1 MFFRGRVLSDP
12 GFLGLV
18 RQHIR
23 SVWSLELLLLMR
35 SRPGEAWRPEALV
48 RELRASPALIATCL
62 AKLQESGLA
71 SNEDGAW
78 RYAPA
83 SPELQLFCDQL
94 AVAYQT
100 RPVALISMISAP
112 SQVQDLAN
120 AFKFKGRDD
129 Q

>member
-1 MFFRGRVLSDP
+1 LSDP

-23 SVWSLELLLLMR
+23 SVWSLELLLLLR
-35 SRPGEAWRPEALV
+35 GRPGEAWRPETLV
-48 RELRASPALIATCL
+48 RELRASAPLIAGRL
-62 AKLQESGLA
+62 DQLRESGLIA
-71 SNEDGAW
+71 SEDGAW
-78 RYAPA
+78 RFAPA
-83 SPELQLFCDQL
+83 SPELERFCEQL

-120 AFKFKGRDD
+120 AFKFKSGDD
-129 Q
+129 S

>member
-1 MFFRGRVLSDP
+1 MSDP

-23 SVWSLELLLLMR
+23 SVWSLEVLLLLR
-35 SRPGEAWRPEALV
+35 SRPAEAWRPEALV
-48 RELRASPALIATCL
+48 RELRASAPLIAGCL
-62 AKLQESGLA
+62 AQLQESGLIA
-71 SNEDGAW
+71 NEDGAW
-78 RYAPA
+78 RYAPV
-83 SPELQLFCDQL
+83 SPELERFCEQL

-120 AFKFKGRDD
+120 AFKFRGGDD
-129 Q
+129 R

>member
-1 MFFRGRVLSDP
+1 MSDP

-18 RQHIR
+18 RQHIH

-35 SRPGEAWRPEALV
+35 SRAGEAWRAEALV
-48 RELRASPALIATCL
+48 RELRASTPLIAGCL
-62 AKLQESGLA
+62 AKLQESGLIA
-71 SNEDGAW
+71 NEDGAW
-78 RYAPA
+78 RFAPA
-83 SPELQLFCDQL
+83 SPDLERFCEQL

-120 AFKFKGRDD
+120 AFKFKGGDD
-129 Q
+129 R